1 MLKLVDVYRTSQV
14 NPNEGAQRNHHLLP
28 KMQGPAAP
36 HGLHLQGG
44 KETRTSPRRT
54 STRTKKTWLRGTKIR
69 APAQVCENNKEANDT
84 AEMQDLWLHE
94 TQEGHTH
101 KET

>member
-1 MLKLVDVYRTSQV
+1 MLKLVVVYQISRV
-14 NPNEGAQRNHHLLP
+14 NHNEGAQRNHHLLP
-28 KMQGPAAP
+28 KMQDSAASYSFD
-36 HGLHLQGG
+36 LQGR
-44 KETRTSPRRT
+44 KETRASPRRT
-54 STRTKKTWLRGTKIR
+54 STRTEKAWLRGTKIR

-94 TQEGHTH
+94 AQEGNAP